1 MRILN
6 KDVDKRLDVKLNRI
20 IAPSHSSGI
29 MQFGEKNDYPNVI
42 EKLVQSSV
50 TATSVADIYARFLT
64 GLGFQNETLNDI
76 VVSKDIRQKDI
87 TLLDMLRSASFSV
100 SRFNGVYVKVRPT
113 GEFLFK
119 MPEILPFKNC
129 RFHKVDDSGYIS
141 KIAYYDNWPKD
152 KTGEQFKKDDIK
164 SYFLFNPEKTAI
176 VAQIKAVDGTEP
188 KDHPGQV
195 YFQFFDNSYLYPLS
209 PFDSVYLDADSEW
222 QLSIYQNREVRNGFM
237 LRHIVRVEEPEKE
250 EDADFL
256 RAKIAGFQGAD
267 GDRVLLMSDTLDP
280 ETGQIKTTGAFKI
293 EKVDSNIDDK
303 LFDSYHA
310 ELTNRIRKANKA
322 LPAVLIDY
330 EESSLGTTSG
340 EGIVQAVNFY
350 NSMTA
355 DDRSHMSRMFRE
367 IFKHS
372 DIPELANNEDWD
384 IKPLQLIT
392 INAVQN
398 G

>member
-6 KDVDKRLDVKLNRI
+6 KDVDPRLVVKLNRV
-20 IAPSHSSGI
+20 IAPGSIGI

-64 GLGFQNETLNDI
+64 GLGFNNEALNNV

-87 TLLDMLRSASFSV
+87 TVLDMLRSAASSV

-113 GEFLFK
+113 GEGKIKL
-119 MPEILPFKNC
+119 PEILPFKNC

-152 KTGEQFKKDDIK
+152 KAGEQFKKEDIK
-164 SYFLFNPEKTAI
+164 SYFLFNPDPKAI
-176 VAQIKAVDGTEP
+176 SAQVQAVKGTGP
-188 KDHPGQV
+188 QHHPGQV

-237 LRHIVRVEEPEKE
+237 LRHIVRVAEPESE
-250 EDADFL
+250 EDADKL
-256 RAKIAGFQGAD
+256 REKVTGFQGAD
-267 GDRVLLMSDTLDP
+267 GARILLMTDEIDP
-280 ETGQIKTTGAFKI
+280 ETGEVKDTGAFKI
-293 EKVDSNIDDK
+293 EKVDSNINDK

-355 DDRSHMSRMFRE
+355 DDRSHMSRMFME

-372 DIPELANNEDWD
+372 DIPELANNEDWS
-384 IKPLQLIT
+384 IKPLQLLT
-392 INAVQN
+392 LSSN

>member
-6 KDVDKRLDVKLNRI
+6 KDVDKRLEVKLNRN
-20 IAPSHSSGI
+20 IAPNDSSGI

-64 GLGFQNETLNDI
+64 GLGFNNEALNNV

-87 TLLDMLRSASFSV
+87 TLLDMLRSAAFSV

-113 GEFLFK
+113 GGLKFK
-119 MPEILPFKNC
+119 MPEVLPFKNC
-129 RFHKVDDSGYIS
+129 RFANPDESGYIS
-141 KIAYYDNWPKD
+141 KVAYYNNWPKE
-152 KTGEQFKKDDIK
+152 KGEKFVKEDIK
-164 SYFLFNPEKTAI
+164 SYYLFNPDAKAITAQAEKHGG
-176 VAQIKAVDGTEP
+176 VVK
-188 KDHPGQV
+188 HPGQV

-237 LRHIVRVEEPEKE
+237 LRHIVRVAEPESE
-250 EDADFL
+250 EDADKL
-256 RAKIAGFQGAD
+256 REKVTGFQGAD
-267 GDRVLLMSDTLDP
+267 GERILLMTDEIDP
-280 ETGQIKTTGAFKI
+280 ESGEVKDTGAFKI
-293 EKVDSNIDDK
+293 EKVDSNINDK

-372 DIPELANNEDWD
+372 DIPELAKNEDWS
-384 IKPLQLIT
+384 IKPLQLLT
-392 INAVQN
+392 LPQN